1 MSQVSKLP
9 LIGALLE
16 RLRRR
21 SDHES
26 IKLAMAS
33 KGDVAKMEGYRNMA
47 DCLSRLATL
56 QAGAGCS
63 MGRPLRVAR
72 EAHDALLRQRP
83 ALTQSFQNGGS
94 EAVRLVYANTVAAL
108 WHLTSL
114 LCVEAVT
121 FVKGAD
127 GTYGAVV
134 NRNGVEG
141 LEGSVFV
148 TRLEKF
154 NESANT
160 YGFEQTVTKSAPFIE
175 KEAFHESIGLMVG
188 VGVTGLLGLL
198 MLARD
203 FAEKFYS
210 LRGSFARWL
219 DVQARFLEMNA
230 ATLSGPRQAVRAKQE
245 EYAAKFRAL
254 ADRIRVDDTDT
265 ERQAVRVIE
274 QDNRSL
280 ESETRQVPAYQSS
293 MAGAQLL

>member
-9 LIGALLE
+9 LIGALLD

-26 IKLAMAS
+26 IKMAMAS
-33 KGDVAKMEGYRNMA
+33 RGDVTKMEGYRNMA

-56 QAGAGCS
+56 EAGSGS

-72 EAHDALLRQRP
+72 QAHDALLRQRP

-154 NESANT
+154 NESANK
-160 YGFEQTVTKSAPFIE
+160 YGFEQTVTESAPFIE
-175 KEAFHESIGLMVG
+175 KEAFHETIGLMVG
-188 VGVTGLLGLL
+188 VAVTGLLGLL

-203 FAEKFYS
+203 LAEKFYS

-230 ATLSGPRQAVRAKQE
+230 ATLSGPRQAARAKQE

-280 ESETRQVPAYQSS
+280 ESETRQVPAYQPS